1 MTIGR
6 NCYVPLGGDG
16 PGRCWTGNVW
26 VKKGGST
33 YGNGKGEFAGDKH
46 TFVRT
51 DNQDDKA
58 KIAQYCYMSKASQD
72 ITLRLAIAEKAAQKL
87 KQRGIPVR
95 SLPADFAIPLLREC
109 GDAEDPNLQEWWA
122 ELLASSVADESLCHV
137 AFVHTLQSMSPAD
150 VKFLDALLQIGPGD
164 PKEKWGLFKQATGF
178 SANQINICVHV
189 LDKLGFFMVG
199 SQFRLRGFAFDFL
212 RTCCAQPDRIAA
224 YKEEQSKLPVKLL
237 VT

>member
-1 MTIGR
+1 VNAPKNAEAVNMLQEIAKHVGR
-6 NCYVPLGGDG
+6 PIQTGCKLIENVLSVPSKRLGDLL
-16 PGRCWTGNVW
+16 
-26 VKKGGST
+26 
-33 YGNGKGEFAGDKH
+33 GEQISYWQWS
-46 TFVRT
+46 
-51 DNQDDKA
+51 N
-58 KIAQYCYMSKASQD
+58 
-72 ITLRLAIAEKAAQKL
+72 RLAFAEKAAQKL

-164 PKEKWGLFKQATGF
+164 PKKKWGLFKQATGF
-178 SANQINICVHV
+178 SADQINICVHV

-199 SQFRLRGFAFDFL
+199 SEFRLRGFAFDFL
-212 RTCCAQPDRIAA
+212 RTCCAQTDRIAA
-224 YKEEQSKLPVKLL
+224 YKEKQSKLSVKLL
-237 VT
+237 LT